1 MFQRFSK
8 FVLPV
13 ALVAI
18 IVAGCSAPEPYVWR
32 PYTIDR
38 DHVYFPNGPVLEN
51 QSVVEICYSHR
62 NATPALLTQI
72 AKDECGRFGLSARF
86 LGQDHGLC
94 PLVTPVAAQFECQ
107 GPSSRV
113 EGGAPVTPSQPGS
126 LFNSL
131 EEGGVAGSV
140 LPPMGTTF
148 NADDVSTRAK
158 SEPYPT
164 FLFNGVPGRPPATP
178 QAPALTSPQS
188 QP

>member
-1 MFQRFSK
+1 MFHSFSK

-18 IVAGCSAPEPYVWR
+18 TVAGCSAPEPYVWR

-38 DHVYFPNGPVLEN
+38 EHKFFPNGPVLEN
-51 QSVVEICYSHR
+51 QSVVEICYSNR
-62 NATPALLTQI
+62 NATPTLLTQM

-86 LGQDHGLC
+86 LSQDHGIC
-94 PLVTPVAAQFECQ
+94 PLVTPIAAQFECN
-107 GPSSRV
+107 GPSSRIV
-113 EGGAPVTPSQPGS
+113 RGERVTPSQPGA
-126 LFNSL
+126 LFNNMGQS
-131 EEGGVAGSV
+131 GVAGSV
-140 LPPMGTTF
+140 LQPMGSTF

-164 FLFNGVPGRPPATP
+164 FLFNGAQGGSQTIPQTP
-178 QAPALTSPQS
+178 TQAPPQS